1 MHLEEERL
9 RDEPRRGTVVVVGV
23 RDIVRVE
30 LGLVVEV
37 EVRSVAE
44 LTIAIIGNMPLS
56 IYCTGGRGLLY
67 FDLYPPS
74 NPLNFIRR
82 HLYSRNKKPAT
93 DKASSISSRQH
104 AFGNRNLRNSGCFMK
119 REFGDSHP

>member
-1 MHLEEERL
+1 MAKERL
-9 RDEPRRGTVVVVGV
+9 RSEARRGAIVVVGIG
-23 RDIVRVE
+23 DIVRVE
-30 LGLVVEV
+30 LSLVVEV

-56 IYCTGGRGLLY
+56 IYYTGGRGLLSC
-67 FDLYPPS
+67 DLYPPF
-74 NPLNFIRR
+74 NLLNFIRR

-104 AFGNRNLRNSGCFMK
+104 TFGNRNLRNSGCFMK

>member
-56 IYCTGGRGLLY
+56 IYYTGGRGLLSC
-67 FDLYPPS
+67 DLYPPF

-82 HLYSRNKKPAT
+82 HLYKKENPPQIGQAVSPQAT
-93 DKASSISSRQH
+93 RS
-104 AFGNRNLRNSGCFMK
+104 L
-119 REFGDSHP
+119 HP